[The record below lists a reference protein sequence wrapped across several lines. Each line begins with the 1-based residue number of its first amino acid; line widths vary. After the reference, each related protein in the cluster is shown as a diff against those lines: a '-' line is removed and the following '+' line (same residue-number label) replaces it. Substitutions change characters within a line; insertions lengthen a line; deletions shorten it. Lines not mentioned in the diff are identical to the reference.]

1 MKESSPIAPNIRFQ
15 QQPAPLTTGQRMIG
29 NILILCPLCAWISII
44 IVNVIRQYELGAE
57 LLWWPFPL
65 AAEIIIDMVSTTW
78 PVYISIIILAKL
90 GDILEKKGVSTTGI
104 WIPIGI
110 LYLGAAWLLF
120 NSIPATCIHGNGGWI
135 IATHLIYLTSISLG
149 LTTLSRRKTK
159 LLPWRSIL
167 KAICISL
174 IFLNGIFLFCA
185 IKDGNLSLRATDN
198 AFGTGSNRAPMH
210 NPLMEK

>member
-1 MKESSPIAPNIRFQ
+1 MKESSPIAPNIRVQ
-15 QQPAPLTTGQRMIG
+15 QQPAPLTTGQRMLG

-44 IVNVIRQYELGAE
+44 VINVIRQYELGAE

-110 LYLGAAWLLF
+110 
-120 NSIPATCIHGNGGWI
+120 
-135 IATHLIYLTSISLG
+135 SISRSSVAIVQQHTCHLH
-149 LTTLSRRKTK
+149 TRKRRMDYFYASHLSDKHKSWAYHAQQTQNET
-159 LLPWRSIL
+159 PSM
-167 KAICISL
+167 A
-174 IFLNGIFLFCA
+174 LNSEGYLHQPYI
-185 IKDGNLSLRATDN
+185 
-198 AFGTGSNRAPMH
+198 P
-210 NPLMEK
+210 